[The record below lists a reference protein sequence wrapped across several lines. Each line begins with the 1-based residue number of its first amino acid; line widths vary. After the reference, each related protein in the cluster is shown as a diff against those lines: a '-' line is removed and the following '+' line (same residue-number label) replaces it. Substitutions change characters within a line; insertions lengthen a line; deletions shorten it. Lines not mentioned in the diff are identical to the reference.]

1 MSSGTVSPEV
11 RLVGDV
17 ARHFRHLPV
26 ERAGEDVAKHL
37 RSFWDPRMLR
47 SLYAAVDSGAV
58 VDPIVLRAA
67 QVLRHNG

>member
-1 MSSGTVSPEV
+1 MMAPEV

-17 ARHFRHLPV
+17 ARHFRHLSAD
-26 ERAGEDVAKHL
+26 RAASDIAAHL

-58 VDPIVLRAA
+58 VDPLVLRAA
-67 QVLRHNG
+67 TILRNTG